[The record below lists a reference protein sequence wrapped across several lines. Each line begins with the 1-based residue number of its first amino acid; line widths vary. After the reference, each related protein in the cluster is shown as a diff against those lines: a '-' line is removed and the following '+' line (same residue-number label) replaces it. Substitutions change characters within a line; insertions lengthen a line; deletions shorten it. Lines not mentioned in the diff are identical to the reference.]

1 MKTLLRISSGNY
13 PVIVMIVFAMF
24 LVSCGGGQNR
34 AQKEQLKEAKQ
45 TTIQN
50 INRYKN
56 EIQERINYVE
66 GQIEEASGELEEN
79 LKEARTE
86 LKAQKDLLAQELK
99 NVEEASIEQWN
110 DIVGKASESLGK
122 ARSKMNEVS
131 KNVRTWLEDEEE

>member
-13 PVIVMIVFAMF
+13 PVIVMIFFAMF

-34 AQKEQLKEAKQ
+34 VQKEQLREAKQ
-45 TTIQN
+45 NTIQN

-79 LKEARTE
+79 LKEARNE
-86 LKAQKDLLAQELK
+86 LEAQKDLLAQELK
-99 NVEEASIEQWN
+99 NVEQATFETWN
-110 DIVGKASESLGK
+110 DVVAEASESLGK

-131 KNVRTWLEDEEE
+131 RNVRAWLEDDE